1 MFYKVFLCIFLTSIM
16 TLIMWML
23 FTIKISNSDYKI
35 EPVIYRRYLE
45 AVVNNQRPEVR
56 RNDTFLQRGIKRI
69 AIGLKRE
76 FSSIKI
82 YLCTQMQIYLLRL
95 WVAKI
100 SEFLLHPSGRC
111 NADTGEWPGQ
121 EHPYRNLL
129 QKWILLSWRAPES
142 VPGHL
147 LLLWTPPLLLPEDD
161 PGGFP
166 SDPIQMS
173 VWGQQSWLP
182 RTRQGQEKLISSL
195 PS

>member
-45 AVVNNQRPEVR
+45 AVVNNQIPEVR

-76 FSSIKI
+76 FSSKKI

-95 WVAKI
+95 
-100 SEFLLHPSGRC
+100 
-111 NADTGEWPGQ
+111 
-121 EHPYRNLL
+121 
-129 QKWILLSWRAPES
+129 
-142 VPGHL
+142 
-147 LLLWTPPLLLPEDD
+147 
-161 PGGFP
+161 
-166 SDPIQMS
+166 
-173 VWGQQSWLP
+173 
-182 RTRQGQEKLISSL
+182 
-195 PS
+195 